1 MTPPPTALSKTE
13 SSGLPNVW
21 DILFLTALV
30 CVIAFVSWVGTLN
43 YRQGMKTEVTKDYGR
58 AWLDWFTENGPK
70 RGEEGFAV
78 AACAGG
84 LTPDD
89 VEKGK
94 KPEDIKTRWG
104 ECQAA
109 VAKSVESLGG
119 QKNPFTGEPFKSVT
133 KCDPADRSTAGAVF
147 FEKILPTQPGSAQP
161 TAVSHLAPNDSLA
174 LKTVIRV
181 TVCGNGTDSIRIGTV
196 EF

>member
-119 QKNPFTGEPFKSVT
+119 QKTRS
-133 KCDPADRSTAGAVF
+133 PANRSSRSANAIRRTDRRQGPSSLKRSCRRSPVRRNRPLSATSH
-147 FEKILPTQPGSAQP
+147 PTTRWRS
-161 TAVSHLAPNDSLA
+161 
-174 LKTVIRV
+174 R
-181 TVCGNGTDSIRIGTV
+181 R
-196 EF
+196 

>member
-1 MTPPPTALSKTE
+1 MPPPPTALRKAE
-13 SSGLPNVW
+13 SSGLPNFW
-21 DILFLTALV
+21 DILFLIALV
-30 CVIAFVSWVGTLN
+30 CVLVFVSWAGTLN
-43 YRQGMKTEVTKDYGR
+43 YRQGMKTEVTRHYGR
-58 AWLDWFTENGPK
+58 AWLEWFTENGPK
-70 RGEEGFAV
+70 RGEEGFAM

-89 VEKGK
+89 LEKGQ

-109 VAKSVESLGG
+109 LVKSVESLGE
-119 QKNPFTGEPFKSVT
+119 QENPFTGEPFKSVS

-147 FEKILPTQPGSAQP
+147 FEKILPTPPGSAQP
-161 TAVSHLAPNDSLA
+161 TAASHLAPNDSLA

-181 TVCGNGTDSIRIGTV
+181 TVCGNGTDPIRIGEV